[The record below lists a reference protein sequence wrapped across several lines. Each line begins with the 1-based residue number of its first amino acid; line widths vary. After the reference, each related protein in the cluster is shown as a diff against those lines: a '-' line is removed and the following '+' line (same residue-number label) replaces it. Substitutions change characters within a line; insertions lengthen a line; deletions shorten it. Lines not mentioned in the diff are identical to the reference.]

1 MTEKTARPPLILLI
15 IMTAIGP
22 MALNMF
28 MPSMPG
34 MQEVF
39 DVEYEI
45 VQLTLTFYLAA
56 IAVSQLFFGPI
67 SDRFGRRPTVIAGL
81 LCFVLGTI
89 ICLFAWSIWSLIIGR
104 IIQGFGGASG
114 LVLGRAMIRDVY
126 SRDKSAS
133 MIGYVTMAMVLAPMF
148 SPLIGGVLDVRYGWQ
163 SSFLVLLL
171 CGFVTVVLVAMFLPE
186 TNRHLSDRAGFG
198 PLVEGA
204 AVLVRSPCFLAYTAT
219 MSFASASFFSFLAAA
234 PVIVIDI
241 IGHTPAD
248 YGRYFMI
255 GAVGYMTGNF
265 ISGRFSERLGA
276 DTMIGM
282 GNILGLTGATLIVS
296 LAWFAELTALSLFG
310 PLFILAMSN
319 GMVLPNATAAAV
331 SVRPDL
337 AGAGAGIAG
346 SAQLSVGALATVIV
360 TALTN
365 GTQFPL
371 VYAIATTMTLATIA
385 HFFARRALRS
395 ELALTPQS

>member
-89 ICLFAWSIWSLIIGR
+89 ICLFAWSIWSLIFGR

-186 TNRHLSDRAGFG
+186 TNRHLSDRA
-198 PLVEGA
+198 
-204 AVLVRSPCFLAYTAT
+204 
-219 MSFASASFFSFLAAA
+219 
-234 PVIVIDI
+234 
-241 IGHTPAD
+241 
-248 YGRYFMI
+248 
-255 GAVGYMTGNF
+255 
-265 ISGRFSERLGA
+265 
-276 DTMIGM
+276 
-282 GNILGLTGATLIVS
+282 
-296 LAWFAELTALSLFG
+296 
-310 PLFILAMSN
+310 
-319 GMVLPNATAAAV
+319 
-331 SVRPDL
+331 
-337 AGAGAGIAG
+337 
-346 SAQLSVGALATVIV
+346 
-360 TALTN
+360 
-365 GTQFPL
+365 
-371 VYAIATTMTLATIA
+371 
-385 HFFARRALRS
+385 
-395 ELALTPQS
+395 